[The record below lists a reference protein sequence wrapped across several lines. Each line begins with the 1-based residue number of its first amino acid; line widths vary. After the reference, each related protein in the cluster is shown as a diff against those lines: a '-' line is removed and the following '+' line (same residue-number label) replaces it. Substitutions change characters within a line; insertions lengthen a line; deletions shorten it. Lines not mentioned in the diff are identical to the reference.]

1 MYDSVPDYTDL
12 FNEYEARREGK
23 MEKFP
28 KCDCCGKRIF
38 TDKFF
43 NVEGTYICLDC
54 IEDYKVDTDEYMED

>member
-1 MYDSVPDYTDL
+1 MDYVPDYTDL
-12 FNEYEARREGK
+12 HSEYESEQEIRLDK
-23 MEKFP
+23 LP

-54 IEDYKVDTDEYMED
+54 IEDYKVDTDDYMED